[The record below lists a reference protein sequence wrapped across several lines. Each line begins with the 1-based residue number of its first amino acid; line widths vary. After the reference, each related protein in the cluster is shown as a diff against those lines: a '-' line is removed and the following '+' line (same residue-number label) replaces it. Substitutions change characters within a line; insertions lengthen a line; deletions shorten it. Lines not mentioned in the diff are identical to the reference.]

1 VERLEANIVVILL
14 KEDRIVVLKADVQT
28 KKLMGALIKV
38 VRDEHYTLTEDK
50 DLAIGL
56 VSMKWCV
63 VFFMFH
69 RFSFMICHCDFLI
82 DLIVVIEQDQAS

>member
-1 VERLEANIVVILL
+1 
-14 KEDRIVVLKADVQT
+14 
-28 KKLMGALIKV
+28 MGALIKV
-38 VRDEHYTLTEDK
+38 VIDEYYTLTEDK

-69 RFSFMICHCDFLI
+69 RSCTYILYREAICEMIRESHCCAVLTRCI
-82 DLIVVIEQDQAS
+82 CPE

>member
-1 VERLEANIVVILL
+1 MVILL

-56 VSMKWCV
+56 VSMKCSHPLYMV
-63 VFFMFH
+63 N
-69 RFSFMICHCDFLI
+69 
-82 DLIVVIEQDQAS
+82 

>member
-14 KEDRIVVLKADVQT
+14 KEDRIVVLKADVQS